1 MPPAT
6 TKRTRPARSR
16 SAPRSSSPAGPSHQ
30 RRELIGLALLAL
42 AALLAAQI
50 YFGIGVGPLGGWLE
64 QFLRLF
70 VGRLVLVLPP
80 LLAALGGM
88 LIFDEDV
95 LQLSALRIGSVVLA
109 VSLCT
114 ALAAGL
120 FGLHG
125 AAHTGWFHPRIMQMR
140 GGVVGETVWFGTAHS
155 IGTAGT
161 AILVVVGVVA
171 GLVLI
176 TGASLGRTLRRS
188 GSGAATASRQMGKGM
203 ATATAT
209 AYRGSQHISRHVRGA
224 FEYSYLDPGPS
235 LAREQASAVGAG
247 RASADRRR
255 RLLPGRLRPPRSSC
269 RRRRPWSCTTTTST
283 TALAP
288 SGPQAHR
295 TQRPSAPRLT
305 PVEVGHAIDDE
316 QDGHERQLAAAAAA
330 AGTTAAARVQAAND
344 AAAARNPRPTY
355 RVPSRRLL
363 TRTGGPGKVPHALVQ
378 ETSRKLEEALSHFG
392 VTATVTAAVSGP
404 RVTRYEL
411 QLAPGTKVGRITALR
426 DDLAYALAAREE
438 LRILAPIPGKQ
449 AVGVEVPNPEASLI
463 TLGDIYREFPPDAG
477 PLMAW
482 LGLDISGKS
491 VYIDLSKMPH
501 LLIAGSTGTGKS
513 VCLNVLLAS
522 LLLRSSPNEL
532 RMILIDPK
540 KVELNHYES
549 IPQLLTPVVTNM
561 RDASAVLSNV
571 VREMENRYELMG
583 LARARNLRDWNAAR
597 ALAGEP
603 PMPYM
608 LVVIDELADL
618 MMVAPAEV
626 EDAII
631 RLAQKS
637 RAVGIHLLLATQRPS
652 ADVIT
657 GMIKANV
664 PSRIAF
670 AVSSQVDSRVILDAG
685 GAESL
690 LGSGDMLFR
699 PVGTSRLQRVQGAY
713 VSEDEIL
720 AITNHWRAQGK
731 PQLRTE
737 LMERP
742 PEIAQKEPDPE
753 GDEMLTRAIEMV
765 VQQGTASVS
774 LLQRRLGVGYARA
787 GRLVD
792 QMERLGVVS
801 GHEGSKPRTVLI
813 GAADLPRIL
822 TRSGAAAADQAED
835 ARGPAHPRQL
845 SSAPRS
851 PHRGCRPIPQAGRLT
866 RTSGNPLA
874 CGLPM
879 AIPARAC
886 LCLKSETPCSRR
898 ARAVTSTSRPA
909 RPGPRSGPSTSG
921 RWRRS
926 SSTSSRRRR
935 TSAAFCGPTA
945 SSWVLTAACW
955 STSTSRA
962 SRGPEERAGD
972 HRARTRRGAAADR
985 LAARVAVASDGPR
998 RSCSGWPSAGS
1009 WVSRC
1014 WSGWATAGARQ
1025 PRSSWAMGCRP
1036 AP

>member
-1 MPPAT
+1 LPRAAS
-6 TKRTRPARSR
+6 KSTRRKSSRPTPRRAAPARH
-16 SAPRSSSPAGPSHQ
+16 PHQ
-30 RRELIGLALLAL
+30 RRELIGLLVVGLGV
-42 AALLAAQI
+42 LLAAQI
-50 YFGIGVGPLGGWLE
+50 YLGFGVGPLGGWIE
-64 QFLRLF
+64 QLLRLF
-70 VGRLVLVLPP
+70 VGRLVIVLPP
-80 LLAALGGM
+80 MLVALGGV
-88 LIFDEDV
+88 LIFYDDLLRLTAMRV
-95 LQLSALRIGSVVLA
+95 GALLVVL
-109 VSLCT
+109 SLCT
-114 ALAAGL
+114 ALASGL
-120 FGLHG
+120 FGLDG
-125 AAHTGWFHPRIMQMR
+125 AAHTGWFRPHIMQMR
-140 GGVVGETVWFGTAHS
+140 GGAVGESVWFATDHTVGS
-155 IGTAGT
+155 IGTGLLVAIGLIAG
-161 AILVVVGVVA
+161 IVM
-171 GLVLI
+171 I

-188 GSGAATASRQMGKGM
+188 GTGAATAGRHVGRGV
-203 ATATAT
+203 ATATLT
-209 AYRGSQHISRHVRGA
+209 AFRSSQQLSRQVRSVP
-224 FEYSYLDPGPS
+224 EYGDLDPGPS
-235 LAREQASAVGAG
+235 LDRTPPIRVPDHLLIDGADDYPDVFELPSSLPPSPALVMQPDDEEAAAV
-247 RASADRRR
+247 
-255 RLLPGRLRPPRSSC
+255 PTHPPIPRRSSAAA
-269 RRRRPWSCTTTTST
+269 PPEAHTDADPGIDGIIAAP
-283 TALAP
+283 ALVPAP
-288 SGPQAHR
+288 SN
-295 TQRPSAPRLT
+295 
-305 PVEVGHAIDDE
+305 
-316 QDGHERQLAAAAAA
+316 
-330 AGTTAAARVQAAND
+330 RVQAANR
-344 AAAARNPRPTY
+344 AASARNPRPSY

-363 TRTGGPGKVPHALVQ
+363 TRTGGPGKVPHALIH

-392 VTATVTAAVSGP
+392 ITAHVTAAVSGP

-411 QLAPGTKVGRITALR
+411 QLAPGTKVGRITSLR

-463 TLGDIYREFPPDAG
+463 TLGDIFREFPPDSG

-482 LGLDISGKS
+482 LGLDISGKP
-491 VYIDLSKMPH
+491 VYIDLAKMPH

-561 RDASAVLSNV
+561 RDASAVLANL

-583 LARARNLRDWNAAR
+583 LARARNLRDWNALR
-597 ALAGEP
+597 ELAGEP

-699 PVGTSRLQRVQGAY
+699 PVGSSRLQRVQGAY
-713 VSEDEIL
+713 VSENEIL

-731 PQLRTE
+731 PQMRAE
-737 LMERP
+737 LMERR
-742 PEIAQKEPDPE
+742 PELARDEPDPE
-753 GDEMLTRAIEMV
+753 ADEMLTRAIEMV
-765 VQQGTASVS
+765 VAQGTASVS

-813 GAADLPRIL
+813 GEADLPRVL
-822 TRSGAAAADQAED
+822 G
-835 ARGPAHPRQL
+835 
-845 SSAPRS
+845 
-851 PHRGCRPIPQAGRLT
+851 
-866 RTSGNPLA
+866 
-874 CGLPM
+874 
-879 AIPARAC
+879 
-886 LCLKSETPCSRR
+886 
-898 ARAVTSTSRPA
+898 RPA
-909 RPGPRSGPSTSG
+909 
-921 RWRRS
+921 
-926 SSTSSRRRR
+926 
-935 TSAAFCGPTA
+935 
-945 SSWVLTAACW
+945 
-955 STSTSRA
+955 
-962 SRGPEERAGD
+962 
-972 HRARTRRGAAADR
+972 
-985 LAARVAVASDGPR
+985 
-998 RSCSGWPSAGS
+998 
-1009 WVSRC
+1009 
-1014 WSGWATAGARQ
+1014 ATDAETDDAESQ
-1025 PRSSWAMGCRP
+1025 MVFEH
-1036 AP
+1036 

>member
-1 MPPAT
+1 
-6 TKRTRPARSR
+6 
-16 SAPRSSSPAGPSHQ
+16 
-30 RRELIGLALLAL
+30 
-42 AALLAAQI
+42 
-50 YFGIGVGPLGGWLE
+50 
-64 QFLRLF
+64 
-70 VGRLVLVLPP
+70 
-80 LLAALGGM
+80 
-88 LIFDEDV
+88 
-95 LQLSALRIGSVVLA
+95 
-109 VSLCT
+109 
-114 ALAAGL
+114 
-120 FGLHG
+120 
-125 AAHTGWFHPRIMQMR
+125 
-140 GGVVGETVWFGTAHS
+140 
-155 IGTAGT
+155 
-161 AILVVVGVVA
+161 
-171 GLVLI
+171 
-176 TGASLGRTLRRS
+176 
-188 GSGAATASRQMGKGM
+188 
-203 ATATAT
+203 
-209 AYRGSQHISRHVRGA
+209 VRNVQ
-224 FEYSYLDPGPS
+224 EYGDIDPGPS
-235 LAREQASAVGAG
+235 LERTPPVLVPDHQPIDGADYYPDVFGLPSSLPPSPALVMHANEHLEPSPEPTAPLRRPHDGPAPVADAADIARGAG
-247 RASADRRR
+247 RAHDGA
-255 RLLPGRLRPPRSSC
+255 
-269 RRRRPWSCTTTTST
+269 
-283 TALAP
+283 A
-288 SGPQAHR
+288 
-295 TQRPSAPRLT
+295 PSAP
-305 PVEVGHAIDDE
+305 A
-316 QDGHERQLAAAAAA
+316 
-330 AGTTAAARVQAAND
+330 TASRVRAANQ

-363 TRTGGPGKVPHALVQ
+363 TRTGGPGKVPHALIQ
-378 ETSRKLEEALSHFG
+378 QTSRKLEEALANFG
-392 VTATVTAAVSGP
+392 ITATVTAAVSGP

-411 QLAPGTKVGRITALR
+411 QLAPGTKVGRITSLR

-463 TLGDIYREFPPDAG
+463 TLGDIFREFPPDAG
-477 PLMAW
+477 ALMAW
-482 LGLDISGKS
+482 LGLDISGKP

-561 RDASAVLSNV
+561 RDASAVLANV

-583 LARARNLRDWNAAR
+583 LARARNLRDWNALR
-597 ALAGEP
+597 ELAGET

-699 PVGTSRLQRVQGAY
+699 PVGTSRLQRLQGAY
-713 VSEDEIL
+713 VSENEIL

-731 PQLRTE
+731 PQMRAE

-742 PEIAQKEPDPE
+742 PELPRDEPDP
-753 GDEMLTRAIEMV
+753 GTDEMLTRAIEMV

-813 GAADLPRIL
+813 GEADLSRIL
-822 TRSGAAAADQAED
+822 TRSPATGAEPDDVESQMVFE
-835 ARGPAHPRQL
+835 H
-845 SSAPRS
+845 
-851 PHRGCRPIPQAGRLT
+851 
-866 RTSGNPLA
+866 
-874 CGLPM
+874 
-879 AIPARAC
+879 
-886 LCLKSETPCSRR
+886 
-898 ARAVTSTSRPA
+898 
-909 RPGPRSGPSTSG
+909 
-921 RWRRS
+921 
-926 SSTSSRRRR
+926 
-935 TSAAFCGPTA
+935 
-945 SSWVLTAACW
+945 
-955 STSTSRA
+955 
-962 SRGPEERAGD
+962 
-972 HRARTRRGAAADR
+972 
-985 LAARVAVASDGPR
+985 
-998 RSCSGWPSAGS
+998 
-1009 WVSRC
+1009 
-1014 WSGWATAGARQ
+1014 
-1025 PRSSWAMGCRP
+1025 
-1036 AP
+1036 

>member
-1 MPPAT
+1 VPPAKT
-6 TKRTRPARSR
+6 TKRSRSTAPR
-16 SAPRSSSPAGPSHQ
+16 SAPRGASSSAPAYQ
-30 RRELIGLALLAL
+30 RRELVGLAILAF
-42 AALLAAQI
+42 AALLAAQV
-50 YFGIGVGPLGGWLE
+50 YFGFGVGPFGGMLE
-64 QFLRLF
+64 QLLRLF

-80 LLAALGGM
+80 LLAVLAGM
-88 LIFDEDV
+88 LIFGEDMLRV
-95 LQLSALRIGSVVLA
+95 SALRIGSAVLA
-109 VSLCT
+109 ISLCT

-120 FGLHG
+120 FGVGG
-125 AAHTGWFHPRIMQMR
+125 AAHTGWFHTRIMQMR
-140 GGVVGETVWFGTAHS
+140 GGMAGETVWYGTAHTVGS
-155 IGTAGT
+155 VGTT
-161 AILVVVGVVA
+161 ILVVLGIVA
-171 GLVLI
+171 GIVLI

-188 GSGAATASRQMGKGM
+188 GSGAATASRQVGKGM
-203 ATATAT
+203 ATATAS
-209 AYRGSQHISRHVRGA
+209 AYRGSQHISRHVRSA

-235 LAREQASAVGAG
+235 LDREQASAVAVAEHPLIDGADYYPDVFDLPSELPPSPALVTHEREDEPAP
-247 RASADRRR
+247 RARAADR
-255 RLLPGRLRPPRSSC
+255 PPAPAPMPRPP
-269 RRRRPWSCTTTTST
+269 
-283 TALAP
+283 
-288 SGPQAHR
+288 
-295 TQRPSAPRLT
+295 
-305 PVEVGHAIDDE
+305 VVDVGHAVDD
-316 QDGHERQLAAAAAA
+316 DGEDMSAAP
-330 AGTTAAARVQAAND
+330 AAARVQAANR
-344 AAAARNPRPTY
+344 AAAARNPRPNY

-363 TRTGGPGKVPHALVQ
+363 TRTGGPGKVPNSLIQ
-378 ETSRKLEEALSHFG
+378 ETSHKLEEALSHFG
-392 VTATVTAAVSGP
+392 VSATVTAAVSGP

-522 LLLRSSPNEL
+522 LLLRASPNEL

-742 PEIAQKEPDPE
+742 PEIAQNEPDPE

-813 GAADLPRIL
+813 GEADLPRIL
-822 TRSGAAAADQAED
+822 TRSGAVETEAATDDDDHDDQLILDE
-835 ARGPAHPRQL
+835 
-845 SSAPRS
+845 
-851 PHRGCRPIPQAGRLT
+851 
-866 RTSGNPLA
+866 
-874 CGLPM
+874 
-879 AIPARAC
+879 
-886 LCLKSETPCSRR
+886 
-898 ARAVTSTSRPA
+898 
-909 RPGPRSGPSTSG
+909 
-921 RWRRS
+921 
-926 SSTSSRRRR
+926 
-935 TSAAFCGPTA
+935 
-945 SSWVLTAACW
+945 
-955 STSTSRA
+955 
-962 SRGPEERAGD
+962 
-972 HRARTRRGAAADR
+972 
-985 LAARVAVASDGPR
+985 
-998 RSCSGWPSAGS
+998 
-1009 WVSRC
+1009 
-1014 WSGWATAGARQ
+1014 
-1025 PRSSWAMGCRP
+1025 
-1036 AP
+1036 

>member
-6 TKRTRPARSR
+6 TKRSRPAPSR
-16 SAPRSSSPAGPSHQ
+16 SAKRSASPAGPSHQ
-30 RRELIGLALLAL
+30 HRELIGLALVAL

-50 YFGIGVGPLGGWLE
+50 YFGFSVGPMGGWLE
-64 QFLRLF
+64 HFLRLF

-80 LLAALGGM
+80 LLAVLGGM
-88 LIFDEDV
+88 LIFDEDL

-120 FGLHG
+120 FGLDG
-125 AAHTGWFHPRIMQMR
+125 APHTGWFHPRIMQMR
-140 GGVVGETVWFGTAHS
+140 GGAVGETVWFGAAHS
-155 IGTAGT
+155 VGSAGT

-171 GLVLI
+171 GLILI

-203 ATATAT
+203 ATATVT
-209 AYRGSQHISRHVRGA
+209 AYRGSQHISRHVRSAVG
-224 FEYSYLDPGPS
+224 YSYLDPGPS
-235 LAREQASAVGAG
+235 LAREQAAG
-247 RASADRRR
+247 
-255 RLLPGRLRPPRSSC
+255 
-269 RRRRPWSCTTTTST
+269 
-283 TALAP
+283 ALAEHPLIDGADYYPDVFDLP
-288 SGPQAHR
+288 SELPPSPALVMHDDEHADAAAPAPQAR
-295 TQRPSAPRLT
+295 TGTRPAGGPRLA

-316 QDGHERQLAAAAAA
+316 DDGHARQLAAAAAA
-330 AGTTAAARVQAAND
+330 ASAGARVQAANA
-344 AAAARNPRPTY
+344 AAAARNPRPSY

-363 TRTGGPGKVPHALVQ
+363 TRTGGPGKVPHGLIQ
-378 ETSRKLEEALSHFG
+378 ETSHKLEEALSHFG

-561 RDASAVLSNV
+561 RDASAVLANV

-699 PVGTSRLQRVQGAY
+699 PAGTSRLQRVQGAY

-742 PEIAQKEPDPE
+742 PEVAQKEPDPE

-822 TRSGAAAADQAED
+822 TRSGAAAA
-835 ARGPAHPRQL
+835 
-845 SSAPRS
+845 
-851 PHRGCRPIPQAGRLT
+851 
-866 RTSGNPLA
+866 
-874 CGLPM
+874 
-879 AIPARAC
+879 
-886 LCLKSETPCSRR
+886 
-898 ARAVTSTSRPA
+898 
-909 RPGPRSGPSTSG
+909 
-921 RWRRS
+921 
-926 SSTSSRRRR
+926 
-935 TSAAFCGPTA
+935 TSAETDD
-945 SSWVLTAACW
+945 
-955 STSTSRA
+955 
-962 SRGPEERAGD
+962 AGD
-972 HRARTRRGAAADR
+972 HEGQLILDN
-985 LAARVAVASDGPR
+985 
-998 RSCSGWPSAGS
+998 
-1009 WVSRC
+1009 
-1014 WSGWATAGARQ
+1014 
-1025 PRSSWAMGCRP
+1025 
-1036 AP
+1036 